1 MQGPSET
8 ARIWAPGRRDAL
20 AYTWQPGSPIFF
32 GMVLG
37 KRGVKTKIDIHYG
50 LAAIRNWSQDW
61 GDFFAQA
68 MHAFAGPSRF
78 QYEIQLEKSPQ
89 SWEFSRY
96 SQVQSQDTSIVPW
109 CVFYYCRTYYKA
121 VRVGGEESGGHVL

>member
-1 MQGPSET
+1 MVSHFS
-8 ARIWAPGRRDAL
+8 W
-20 AYTWQPGSPIFF
+20 
-32 GMVLG
+32 MVLG
-37 KRGVKTKIDIHYG
+37 KRGERVCCLLVLNLVSSTLSCIHQPRPRLVKLDILCG